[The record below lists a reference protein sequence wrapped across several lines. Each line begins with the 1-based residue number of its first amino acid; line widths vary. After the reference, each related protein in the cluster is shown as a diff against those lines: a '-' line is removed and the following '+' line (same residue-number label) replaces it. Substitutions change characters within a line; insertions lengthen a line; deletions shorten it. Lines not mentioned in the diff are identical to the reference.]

1 MAMIFGTI
9 VTFIVALA
17 ALLVSVAALRLQ
29 REVLPVSVNFGFTGR
44 GYVDAGDGVRWLA
57 AWMQN
62 TGVTA
67 YAHEVYRYEW
77 EPLVLR
83 EEQLTDVARDGV
95 PGSMPESL
103 WSESEHDLREELAC
117 SIRGTFLW
125 GNIRCSM
132 FPALLAL
139 SS

>member
-1 MAMIFGTI
+1 M
-9 VTFIVALA
+9 
-17 ALLVSVAALRLQ
+17 
-29 REVLPVSVNFGFTGR
+29 
-44 GYVDAGDGVRWLA
+44 DAGDGVRWLA
-57 AWMQN
+57 PWMQH

-103 WSESEHDLREELAC
+103 GSKSKHELPEKLAR
-117 SIRGTFLW
+117 SILGTFLR
-125 GNIRCSM
+125 GNIRYSM

-139 SS
+139 NA